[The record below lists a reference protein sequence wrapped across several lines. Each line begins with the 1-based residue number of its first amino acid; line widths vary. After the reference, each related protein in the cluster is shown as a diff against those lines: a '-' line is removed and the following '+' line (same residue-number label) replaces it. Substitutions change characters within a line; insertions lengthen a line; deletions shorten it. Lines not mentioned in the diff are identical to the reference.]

1 MLNVFKKGPSDDE
14 RIALLEKKVS
24 LLERK
29 LKKLLEEN
37 KATLVH
43 QDDNSVI
50 EEKVAVEAKPAVVEE
65 KPVAEKKSAAEKETK
80 KAAKQEKEATVSEK
94 KAKAA
99 APKKLS
105 EKDEKKARKE
115 AAFQKKVENS
125 VKKVMERTGWDYEST
140 KAMLLA
146 TVERTGCTPTEF
158 FLYRFYELTEEEQD
172 TYYIAKYQKLFQKKY
187 GTNKDFVALL
197 YDKERT
203 NNYFAEYVRRPWCV
217 NTKVTFEQFNEIF
230 KDTDRVM
237 YKPIAGHRG
246 YGVEAIYLTAENMKE
261 VYHRLASYPEGVVE
275 AFIKQHPVMSQ
286 LSPTSVNSL
295 RFVTFSSNTN
305 PVTPDGK
312 MMDIAYSIVRIGRSG
327 SIVDNLHSGGMVAN
341 VDLET
346 GALSTDGADR
356 NGDLWIVH
364 PDTNVT
370 IKGFKIPYFE
380 EAREM
385 VKEAIATRKV
395 EGYIGWDIA
404 IGENG
409 PMLLEVNDRP
419 GSDGLQT
426 APAQEKK
433 GMKYVMEK
441 YL

>member
-1 MLNVFKKGPSDDE
+1 MFEFLKKNTDLEE
-14 RIALLEKKVS
+14 RIIALEKRVAALEKKN
-24 LLERK
+24 
-29 LKKLLEEN
+29 KKLAAEAG
-37 KATLVH
+37 K
-43 QDDNSVI
+43 S
-50 EEKVAVEAKPAVVEE
+50 EEKEE
-65 KPVAEKKSAAEKETK
+65 K
-80 KAAKQEKEATVSEK
+80 KAAKKSGK
-94 KAKAA
+94 KDDKA
-99 APKKLS
+99 
-105 EKDEKKARKE
+105 ARKE
-115 AAFQKKVENS
+115 AAYQKKVDAS

-140 KAMLLA
+140 KAKLLA
-146 TVERTGCTPTEF
+146 TAERTGCTPTEF

-187 GTNKDFVALL
+187 GVDKDFVALL

-203 NNYFAEYVRRPWCV
+203 NNHFAEYVRRPWCV
-217 NTKVTFEQFNEIF
+217 NTKVTFEQFCETF
-230 KDTDRVM
+230 KDTERVM

-246 YGVEAIYLTAENMKE
+246 YGVEAIYLTPETMKDI
-261 VYHRLASYPEGVVE
+261 YDRLVTYPEGVVE
-275 AFIKQHPVMSQ
+275 AFIKQHPEMCK

-295 RFVTFSSNTN
+295 RFVTFSSNKK

-312 MMDIAYSIVRIGRSG
+312 MVDIAYSIVRFGREG
-327 SIVDNLHSGGMVAN
+327 AIVDNLHSGGMVAN

-346 GALSTDGADR
+346 GCLATDGADR
-356 NGDLWIVH
+356 NGDMWVTH
-364 PDTNVT
+364 PDTGVT

-404 IGENG
+404 ISENG

-426 APAQEKK
+426 APAQAKQ
-433 GMKYVMEK
+433 GMKFLMEK
-441 YL
+441 YM

>member
-1 MLNVFKKGPSDDE
+1 MFEFLKKNTDLEE
-14 RIALLEKKVS
+14 RIIALEKRVAALEKKN
-24 LLERK
+24 
-29 LKKLLEEN
+29 KKLAAEAG
-37 KATLVH
+37 K
-43 QDDNSVI
+43 S
-50 EEKVAVEAKPAVVEE
+50 EEKEE
-65 KPVAEKKSAAEKETK
+65 K
-80 KAAKQEKEATVSEK
+80 KAAKKSGK
-94 KAKAA
+94 KDDKA
-99 APKKLS
+99 
-105 EKDEKKARKE
+105 ARKE
-115 AAFQKKVENS
+115 AAYQKKVDAS

-140 KAMLLA
+140 KAKLLA
-146 TVERTGCTPTEF
+146 TAERTGCTPTEF

-187 GTNKDFVALL
+187 GVDKDFVALL

-217 NTKVTFEQFNEIF
+217 NTKVTFEQFCDTF
-230 KDTDRVM
+230 KDTERVM

-246 YGVEAIYLTAENMKE
+246 YGVEAIYLTPETMKDI
-261 VYHRLASYPEGVVE
+261 YDRLVTYPEGVVE
-275 AFIKQHPVMSQ
+275 AFIKQHPEMCK

-295 RFVTFSSNTN
+295 RFVTFSSNKK

-312 MMDIAYSIVRIGRSG
+312 MVDIAYSIVRFGREG
-327 SIVDNLHSGGMVAN
+327 AIVDNLHSGGMVAN

-346 GALSTDGADR
+346 GCLATDGADR
-356 NGDLWIVH
+356 NGDMWVTH
-364 PDTNVT
+364 PDTGVT

-404 IGENG
+404 ISENG

-426 APAQEKK
+426 APAQAKQ
-433 GMKYVMEK
+433 GMKFLMEK
-441 YL
+441 YM